1 MPRFTSVWIDY
12 TPPDAWLYG
21 IQGVIYLAVVALV
34 ARSFPRFALGATFV
48 LFIAGVIAFAC
59 YHATH
64 DEPRFRQVFMD
75 DEQVTPYHEQLAIPF
90 FMTLIGGLAI
100 ATWSR
105 LRTASPL
112 RG

>member
-1 MPRFTSVWIDY
+1 MWIDY
-12 TPPDAWLYG
+12 APADAWVYYL
-21 IQGVIYLAVVALV
+21 QGVIYLAVVALV
-34 ARSFPRFALGATFV
+34 ARSYPRFSLAATFF
-48 LFIAGVIAFAC
+48 LFLAGAIAFAA

-64 DEPRFRQVFMD
+64 NQPRYHQVFMD

-90 FMTLIGGLAI
+90 FMTLIAGMVI

-105 LRTASPL
+105 LRTASAR